1 MSTFV
6 PGSPDIRR
14 PVESIV
20 AAHLEVFNAPAGPA
34 REKAIAQL
42 YTEDVVAGKPD
53 VRLTGHAGV
62 DQAVAGMQA
71 QLPGM
76 RVTRNGPVQAVHE
89 LVIFAWTT
97 GPEGGPAVVS
107 GSEVLIIRDGN
118 KVSNLY
124 VLIDSWHSG

>member
-1 MSTFV
+1 MS
-6 PGSPDIRR
+6 
-14 PVESIV
+14 VERII
-20 AAHLEVFNAPAGPA
+20 AAHLQVFNAPAGPA
-34 REKAIAQL
+34 RRKAIAQL

-76 RVTRNGPVQAVHE
+76 RITRTGPLQAVHE
-89 LVIFAWTT
+89 LVIFSWTT

-107 GSEVLIIRDGN
+107 GREVLIIRDGT
-118 KVSNLY
+118 KVSSFY
-124 VLIDSWHSG
+124 VLIDAWHSD